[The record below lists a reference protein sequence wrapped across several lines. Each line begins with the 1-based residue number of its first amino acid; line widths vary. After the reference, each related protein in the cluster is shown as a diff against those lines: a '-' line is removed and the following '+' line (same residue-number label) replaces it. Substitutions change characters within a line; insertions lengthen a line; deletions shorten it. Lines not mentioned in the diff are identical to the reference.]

1 MMCQCYARLCGRDVN
16 LLRDN
21 RSATKSITD
30 ILAGIAIEQHKPSGV
45 DAKILSL
52 LRDGLR
58 FF

>member
-1 MMCQCYARLCGRDVN
+1 VN